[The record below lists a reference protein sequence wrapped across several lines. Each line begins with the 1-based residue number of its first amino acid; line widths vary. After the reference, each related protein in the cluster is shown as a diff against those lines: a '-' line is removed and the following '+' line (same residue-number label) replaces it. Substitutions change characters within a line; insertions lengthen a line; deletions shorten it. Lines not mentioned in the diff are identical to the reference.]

1 MKKLIS
7 TLLAAA
13 LCLSMSTVAFAE
25 EPETYQDM
33 DTVTITK
40 DYNATNTGTTSP
52 AETFNFTI
60 ERTRVTDAAAGVTA
74 ENMPIPTIGSVAYGA
89 GDAGSANKSKDITVN
104 LPKYTSVGIYTYTIK
119 ETAGTTAGVTYYG
132 KDITLKVTVIQDTEG
147 KVRVAAV
154 HTEGENE
161 AKSDQFS
168 NEYSAGSLT
177 VAKKVTGNMG
187 DQSKDFT
194 VTVEFTAPEGT
205 TVKEAISYTD
215 GTEHKTVAVSDW
227 KNGKAT
233 AEITLRHDESVN
245 FTNIPYGVTYTVT
258 ESDYTSD
265 GYDAA
270 AYEFGDDNKKIDSAE
285 DKVTITN
292 NKGTTVDT
300 GVFLDSLPYIM
311 LLAIVGVG
319 ATLFVSKKR
328 RAFED

>member
-1 MKKLIS
+1 MKKILS
-7 TLLAAA
+7 ALLAAA
-13 LCLSMSTVAFAE
+13 LFLSMSAVAFAA
-25 EPETYQDM
+25 EPETYNDM
-33 DTVTITK
+33 GTVTITK
-40 DYNATNTGTTSP
+40 DYNATNAGTTSP
-52 AETFNFTI
+52 AEIFDFTI
-60 ERTRVTDAAAGVTA
+60 ERTSVTDAASGVTA
-74 ENMPIPTIGSVAYGA
+74 ENMPIPTIGSVAYAA
-89 GDAGSANKSKDITVN
+89 GDAGSRNKSKDITVN
-104 LPKYTSVGIYTYTIK
+104 LPDYTSVGIYTYTIK

-132 KDITLKVTVIQDTEG
+132 NDITLKVTVIQDTDG

-154 HTEGENE
+154 HTEGEGE
-161 AKSDQFS
+161 AKSDNFS

-177 VAKKVTGNMG
+177 VTKKVTGNMG

-215 GTEHKTVAVSDW
+215 GTEKKSVAVSDW

-233 AEITLRHDESVN
+233 AQITLKHGESVS

-270 AYEFGDDNKKIDSAE
+270 AYEFGDNNKKIDSAS
-285 DKVTITN
+285 DNVTITN

-300 GVFLDSLPYIM
+300 GVFIDSLPYIM
-311 LLAIVGVG
+311 LLAIVGLG
-319 ATLFVSKKR
+319 AILFVSRKR